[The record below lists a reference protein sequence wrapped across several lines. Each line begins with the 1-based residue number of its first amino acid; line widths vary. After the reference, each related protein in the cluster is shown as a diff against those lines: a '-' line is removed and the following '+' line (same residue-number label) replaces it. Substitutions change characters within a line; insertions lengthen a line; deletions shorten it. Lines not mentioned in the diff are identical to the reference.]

1 MLRIGKNIKMF
12 RDQLDMTQ
20 EELAARVNLS
30 GGAQIAQFEAGT
42 KVPSLEKAMDI
53 ATQLGVTLAQLVG
66 EVAPPT
72 TVTNNANGDHQTV
85 YQHVEGSLLPED
97 LEQTFA
103 ESLRTHLTMHRTEL
117 QRIFDVTVVAEAIRL
132 AVRDG
137 MREASQGA
145 DGSRPT
151 P

>member
-20 EELAARVNLS
+20 EELATRVNLS

-85 YQHVEGSLLPED
+85 YQHVEGCLLPDEV
-97 LEQTFA
+97 EQTLND
-103 ESLRTHLTMHRTEL
+103 SLRSQLEVHCTALR
-117 QRIFDVTVVAEAIRL
+117 QIFDVTVMAEAIRL
-132 AVRDG
+132 AVREG
-137 MREASQGA
+137 MREAFPSQ
-145 DGSRPT
+145 DGQRPQG
-151 P
+151 